1 MSEARLYEKQGLL
14 NRGDETMK
22 YNQYYNKST
31 MNLKQLARDLEK
43 QGFNCWLSE
52 NGDYLCV
59 YYLCH
64 IDFIE
69 ISLTEY
75 KDWAV
80 NYHEPFK
87 EPKFYHAS
95 TNWGVIKLL
104 KKFLI
109 EA

>member
-1 MSEARLYEKQGLL
+1 MH
-14 NRGDETMK
+14 
-22 YNQYYNKST
+22 NQYYNKEVMT
-31 MNLKQLARDLEK
+31 LKQLTCDLEK

-75 KDWAV
+75 KDWGLQLTMS
-80 NYHEPFK
+80 H
-87 EPKFYHAS
+87 
-95 TNWGVIKLL
+95 L
-104 KKFLI
+104 KSLNFIMLQQTG
-109 EA
+109 E